1 MNLGKMFNL
10 SGKTAVITGG
20 AGHLGTAISESL
32 AETGATVFIAS
43 KNQVKCQKLADSL
56 NQSYNTDCYG
66 IFMDVGDNK
75 SIAECFSKINKM
87 GRNID
92 ILINNAHFGSGGT
105 LEKISEEEWDR
116 GIDGTINSVFKCTK
130 NVLPYMISQKNGV
143 IINVAS
149 MYGIISPNP
158 DLYVNNPYHNPPHY
172 GAGKAAIIQ
181 YTRYL
186 ACHYGDEGI
195 RANCISPGPF
205 PNINVQK
212 DETFINRL
220 IEKSP
225 LRRIGQPDDLKGV
238 IVLLASDASS
248 YITGQNISID
258 GGWTAW

>member
-1 MNLGKMFNL
+1 
-10 SGKTAVITGG
+10 
-20 AGHLGTAISESL
+20 
-32 AETGATVFIAS
+32 
-43 KNQVKCQKLADSL
+43 
-56 NQSYNTDCYG
+56 
-66 IFMDVGDNK
+66 
-75 SIAECFSKINKM
+75 
-87 GRNID
+87 
-92 ILINNAHFGSGGT
+92 
-105 LEKISEEEWDR
+105 
-116 GIDGTINSVFKCTK
+116 
-130 NVLPYMISQKNGV
+130 
-143 IINVAS
+143 

-186 ACHYGDEGI
+186 ACHYGNEGI

-238 IVLLASDASS
+238 FVLLASDASS